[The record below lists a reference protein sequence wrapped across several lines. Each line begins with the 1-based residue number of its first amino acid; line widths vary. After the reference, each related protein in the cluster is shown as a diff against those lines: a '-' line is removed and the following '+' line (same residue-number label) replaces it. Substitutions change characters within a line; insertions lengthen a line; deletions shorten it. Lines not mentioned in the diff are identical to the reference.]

1 MKKYTNMDSQ
11 MQCVEFEGNMDSQ
24 MQCVE
29 FEGVA
34 QFLRRGQS
42 VTNDLKTIRVPKGVL
57 VEDVD
62 ETKQPEAKKTTKKK

>member
-1 MKKYTNMDSQ
+1 MKKYT
-11 MQCVEFEGNMDSQ
+11 NMDSQ

-57 VEDVD
+57 VEDVV
-62 ETKQPEAKKTTKKK
+62 ETKQSETKKTTKRRK